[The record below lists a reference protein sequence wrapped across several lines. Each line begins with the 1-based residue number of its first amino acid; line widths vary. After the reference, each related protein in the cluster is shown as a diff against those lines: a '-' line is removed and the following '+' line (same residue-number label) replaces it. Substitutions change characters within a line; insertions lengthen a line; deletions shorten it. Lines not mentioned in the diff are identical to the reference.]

1 MLYDIVLSYDGKA
14 QNLYYAPFREGPRK
28 GELFFVEDDDL
39 KVHKAEQV
47 YSGVDK
53 GSPLWDILQQL
64 CDSDIWKIRSVINEN
79 PMYYYEDHEEENF

>member
-14 QNLYYAPFREGPRK
+14 QNLYYAPFREGPAK
-28 GELFFVEDDDL
+28 GDYFFVDDDGL
-39 KVHKAEQV
+39 NVHRAEMV

-53 GSPLWDILQQL
+53 GSSLWNILQML
-64 CDSDIWKIRSVINEN
+64 VDNDIWKIRSVIKED